1 MIALSDLLFHS
12 TNSQLSSL
20 GCLADR
26 SYFWS
31 YLYIFTL
38 TMPNAVTA
46 YHTYGQEARY
56 NANAFALFPRSAA
69 RDFGIIMMSLHQAV
83 AFGT

>member
-1 MIALSDLLFHS
+1 
-12 TNSQLSSL
+12 
-20 GCLADR
+20 
-26 SYFWS
+26 
-31 YLYIFTL
+31 
-38 TMPNAVTA
+38 MPNAVTA

-83 AFGT
+83 AFGK